1 MSQVIAVVVDFFAT
15 YVFAEGARAFVI
27 RTLLTIGISTMIAKR
42 QMTGFGQSDAGAR
55 LQLAPATDNL
65 LPVVYGKAFIRPTI
79 TDAKISNDNKTM
91 WYCCTLSEVPQGS
104 TVNFGKIYWN
114 GAEVTLGTGQYGGLS
129 NVTKTTNNAGD
140 DDNKINGFVEI
151 FKFPN
156 GIAGNQANGNT
167 GATTAI
173 QIMSDASIP
182 NNLKWDGGGLGS
194 SIYTQGGQA
203 VEMADTAFV
212 IVKVTYNTD
221 ANITSLGELTVELEN
236 SIDKPGDAIK
246 DYLLSETYGCAVP
259 LSQID
264 TASLTALNT
273 YSDELIDFDS
283 GASQQAR
290 YRINGPLNTAETCMA
305 NLQELADAC
314 DSWIQY
320 SSLTNQWKVVIN
332 KEFDGLE
339 ADLYHVDASYNNT
352 QANLV
357 GGIDVNPIDLNSTYN
372 SLQVAYPNENIR
384 DQTDYQLFDLV
395 DYNTAVMSYGEPENK
410 LDINL
415 PQVNNYIQA
424 AYIGI
429 RRMLQSRE
437 DLTISLRTDYSG
449 IAVEAGDVIRVTS
462 AEYGWDGA
470 SFPNGK
476 LFRVSTVN
484 EISDQQNNLYAE
496 IQAFEY
502 NATIYTNNALT
513 NFIPADNTGLADPN
527 IIGIPPIPLAV
538 VTSDGALATL
548 RVTAQIPNGGIT
560 QFLDFNY
567 GLNSDPAT
575 HELYR
580 TVSLSSGNPFV
591 SGSTYTIDIND
602 LPPATYY
609 FSIVARN
616 QQVGQIGGSSGAIVW
631 AGTNVNPIT
640 YYYPQNCTSSGTTIT
655 CDPVGGLPIGGFIFT
670 TPGSG
675 TGEFAAGT
683 TITQVN
689 SPTEFIVSATPTIAL
704 SGGVDC
710 RVEYGGLPPNSVGT
724 VQIVD
729 LAVVTSKMADLA
741 IIEGKLADDA
751 VARTKIL
758 AGAVDSVRLAANA
771 VEELNI
777 APNAVTEVKIDN
789 DSISAPK
796 IKANAVE
803 TDKLAANAVV
813 AGKILAG
820 TIDATRISTGTL
832 TSASGV
838 FGTISADNVT
848 VGTLNGSTVN
858 ITNLNANN
866 ITSGT
871 IDAGIINVGNINAN
885 DITTGT
891 LNTARLNV
899 ADIVSTGSIAV
910 IGDNISEFNNNSGFI
925 PGSGVNANVTSISG
939 GVITTGT
946 VNTAR
951 LNVGDIISTGSIIVT
966 NDPISDLN
974 NDAGYTD
981 FTGAE
986 VNGNVTSISGGVITT
1001 GTVNSLRIDVD
1012 TLDVKHFADV
1022 SVDIINQT
1030 GGTVPLRVQAE
1041 NSQWNNT
1048 YPGQGP
1054 VNYTEAIYMPTTT
1067 LNVRNNGSYQVIYS
1081 AVLGDTR
1088 NGTIEYSYNNSTWTS
1103 LGSPMNTNAGTFRS
1117 YVFVWQGQLT
1127 GMTSAQE
1134 TVYWRVNWNNVGSI
1148 FANTYQA
1155 LYIDIDNTT

>member
-1 MSQVIAVVVDFFAT
+1 MPQVVTFVVDFAAK
-15 YVFAEGARAFVI
+15 YIFAEGARAFVI

-65 LPVVYGKAFIRPTI
+65 LPVVYGKAFIKPTI

-104 TVNFGKIYWN
+104 TVDFGKIYWN

-129 NVTKTTNNAGD
+129 NVTRTTNNAGEV
-140 DDNKINGFVEI
+140 DNKINGFVEI

-156 GIAGNQANGNT
+156 GVAGSQTNGNT
-167 GATTAI
+167 GTTSAVD
-173 QIMSDASIP
+173 IMSDASIP
-182 NNLKWDGGGLGS
+182 NNLKWNGGGLGN
-194 SIYTQGGQA
+194 SIYTQGGQS
-203 VEMADTAFV
+203 VTMTDTAFL
-212 IVKVTYNTD
+212 IIKVTYNTD
-221 ANITSLGELTVELEN
+221 ANITALGEITVELEN

-273 YSDELIDFDS
+273 YSDEQIDFDS

-384 DQTDYQLFDLV
+384 DQTDYQLFDLST
-395 DYNTAVMSYGEPENK
+395 YNTAVMSYGEPENK

-527 IIGIPPIPLAV
+527 IIGIPPIPTAA

-548 RVTAQIPNGGIT
+548 RITATIPTGGIT

-567 GLNSDPAT
+567 GLNSDPST

-580 TVSLSSGNPFV
+580 TVSLGSGNPFIA
-591 SGSTYTIDIND
+591 GSTYTIDIND

-616 QQVGQIGGSSGAIVW
+616 QQVGQIGSSSNAIVW
-631 AGTNVNPIT
+631 AGTNINPAT
-640 YYYPQNCTSSGTTIT
+640 NYFPTNCTSSGTTIT
-655 CDPVGGLPIGGFIFT
+655 CNPVSGLPVDAYVFVT
-670 TPGSG
+670 SG
-675 TGEFAAGT
+675 TGEFASGT
-683 TITQVN
+683 QIIQVN
-689 SPTEFIVSATPTIAL
+689 STTEFIVSATPTIAL
-704 SGGVDC
+704 SGADV
-710 RVEYGGLPPNSVGT
+710 RAEYGGLPANSVGT

-729 LAVVTSKMADLA
+729 LAVMSEKMADLA
-741 IIEGKLADDA
+741 IIESKLADDA
-751 VARTKIL
+751 VARAKL
-758 AGAVDSVRLAANA
+758 LDGAVDSVKLATSA
-771 VEELNI
+771 VENLNI

-885 DITTGT
+885 DITSGT

-899 ADIVSTGSIAV
+899 NDIISTGSITV
-910 IGDNISEFNNNSGFI
+910 IGDNITDFTNNAGYTDFV
-925 PGSGVNANVTSISG
+925 GGDVNANVTSISG

-946 VNTAR
+946 VNAAR
-951 LNVGDIISTGSIIVT
+951 VSIT
-966 NDPISDLN
+966 NKNISDLN
-974 NDAGYTD
+974 NDSGFID
-981 FTGAE
+981 VGDI
-986 VNGNVTSISGGVITT
+986 NGNVTSIDGGVITT
-1001 GTVNSLRIDVD
+1001 GTVNSLRLNTD

-1030 GGTVPLRVQAE
+1030 GGTVPLRVQAK
-1041 NSQWNNT
+1041 NSQWNGTFVGSQINS
-1048 YPGQGP
+1048 
-1054 VNYTEAIYMPTTT
+1054 VEAVYMNTTT
-1067 LNVRNNGSYQVIYS
+1067 PNIRNGATYQVIYS
-1081 AVLGDTR
+1081 AVLGNTR
-1088 NGTIEYSYNNSTWTS
+1088 VGTIEYSYNQSTWVS
-1103 LGSPMNTNAGTFRS
+1103 LGGVGQGTTSMNTDAGNNYRT
-1117 YVFVWQGQLT
+1117 YVFAWQGQLT
-1127 GMTSAQE
+1127 GMTSAQQ
-1134 TVYWRVNWNNVGSI
+1134 TVYWRVKWNNFGSQ
-1148 FANTYQA
+1148 FNSTYQSI
-1155 LYIDIDNTT
+1155 YIDIDNTT